1 MNKIILTLISWL
13 CLLSVSHAQQVTK
26 FGMGNY
32 KNITVSSS
40 SGDATGIR
48 TLMSTGYLPNPNAAS
63 RFLSQ
68 ATLGTT
74 LSEIQ
79 NVTAIGIEQW
89 LNNQLSLP
97 VSFSTQA
104 YVRKLHQYMVD
115 SLNRNPTGKYTLANV
130 GVNNGHFDIAWFQ
143 GSMTAPDQLRWRVTL
158 ALSEILVT
166 SRISIFDGNPYALA
180 SYYDLIQR
188 HAFGNYRAL
197 LDSIT
202 YHPAMGSYLTFLN
215 NHATDIADG
224 KQVYPDENYAREIMQ
239 LFSIGLYQLNTN
251 GTEVKDAKGKSIP
264 TYTNADIA
272 GLAKVF
278 TGLSWGDARY
288 LGDSRKDI
296 WSYTKRM
303 KFFPVDSSDK
313 YIRPWRTNPRIVNG
327 HEPGTKTF
335 LGYTVISRP
344 VAQGELDIQD
354 ALNTVFNHQNV
365 GPFLARR
372 LIQRLV
378 TSNPSADYIERIA
391 TIFNNNG
398 SGVRGD
404 LKAVIKAIFL
414 DPEARDIL
422 TANSNA
428 YFGMLREP
436 FIRYMNLLK
445 GVNLTANG
453 GVFRNTMGRVYNN
466 MEQRPLNSNTVFNFF
481 IPDYSP
487 DGDLKNA
494 GKFAPEFQL
503 LSAQTLAGYWN
514 ALDDWLIDNDPTD
527 YYWGLFSGETYK
539 PKEDPQIDLVADN
552 VLAKNAKIPLLLDK
566 YNHILAHGQLSA
578 ETLATIK
585 SVIESMPYSED
596 GNGVPNVTESYR
608 RIRMAIFLIMTS
620 PDYLINR

>member
-26 FGMGNY
+26 FGMGNF

-74 LSEIQ
+74 LREIQ

-115 SLNRNPTGKYTLANV
+115 SLNRNPTGGYTLANV
-130 GVNNGHFDIAWFQ
+130 SVNNSHFDIAWFQ
-143 GSMTAPDQLRWRVTL
+143 GSMTASDQLRWRVTL

-166 SRISIFDGNPYALA
+166 SRVSVFDGNPYALA

-202 YHPAMGSYLTFLN
+202 YHPSMGSYLTFLN
-215 NHATDIADG
+215 NHATDVADG

-239 LFSIGLYQLNTN
+239 LFSIGLYKLNTN
-251 GTEVKDAKGKSIP
+251 GTEVKDAAGKSIP

-288 LGDSRKDI
+288 LGDSKKDI

-313 YIRPWRTNPRIVNG
+313 YIRPWRTSPRIVNG

-335 LGYTVISRP
+335 LGYTVVSRP

-378 TSNPSADYIERIA
+378 TSNPSADYIQRVA

-414 DPEARDIL
+414 DPEARDVI
-422 TANSNA
+422 TANNNA

-445 GVNLTANG
+445 GVNFTATG
-453 GVFRNTMGRVYNN
+453 GVFRNTMGKVYNN

-487 DGDLKNA
+487 DGDLKSA

-514 ALDDWLIDNDPTD
+514 ALDDWLIDNDPAD

-539 PKEDPQIDLVADN
+539 PNEDPQIDLVADN

-585 SVIESMPYSED
+585 TVIESMPYSED
-596 GNGVPNVTESYR
+596 ANGVPNVTESYR